1 VSNLV
6 ASVQDLLHFRSFL
19 LSAIACACVLQGGP
33 FIFAETQ
40 QVVPVAGA
48 PFIGELISIDAQQQV
63 SFRVDGK
70 SEPIVVP
77 LSNLVRWGNPLPPRA
92 QTIVVL
98 ADGGQLVT
106 AADWSGG
113 TAVQLKQNQ
122 FDVLSDTWGTT
133 SVDRPMV
140 RGIVFAQRERAEKR
154 ERLAESLTARD
165 GAADDAAKT
174 NARPPDVVML
184 TNGDRLRGEI
194 TSVERG
200 SVTLKTPTGATKLPL
215 SRVEM
220 MQFAETSPN
229 TGTVEHQKE
238 QQSSEGS
245 QVTTVLLGTRDGSL
259 LHARSMEASSKGVS
273 LQLSNGVK
281 LAGGSVDDIVALQVF
296 SPKWVYLSDLPRA
309 DYRFVPYL
317 SLSWR
322 LTIDHSVTNTPLTVG
337 GKRYLKG
344 LGLHSAARVT
354 YKLDGP
360 YQRFEAL
367 VAIDDAANER
377 GSAVFGVYAEHNG
390 KWNEAYQSDTIRG
403 GEAPRPISVDLR
415 GATGLTLT
423 VDYADRGD
431 ELDYCDWLDARLM
444 R

>member
-1 VSNLV
+1 
-6 ASVQDLLHFRSFL
+6 
-19 LSAIACACVLQGGP
+19 
-33 FIFAETQ
+33 
-40 QVVPVAGA
+40 VPVVGVR
-48 PFIGELISIDAQQQV
+48 FLGELISIDAQQQV
-63 SFRVDGK
+63 SFRVGGK

-98 ADGGQLVT
+98 ADGGRLVT

-122 FDVLSDTWGTT
+122 FEVLSDTWGTI
-133 SVDRPMV
+133 SIDGPMV

-154 ERLAESLTARD
+154 ERLVASLTARD
-165 GAADDAAKT
+165 SATNDVAKT
-174 NARPPDVVML
+174 NARESDIVML

-194 TSVERG
+194 TSIERG
-200 SVTLKTPTGATKLPL
+200 SVTLKTPTGETKLPL

-229 TGTVEHQKE
+229 TGAVENGKNR
-238 QQSSEGS
+238 QSSAAS
-245 QVTTVLLGTRDGSL
+245 QLTTVLLGTRDGSL
-259 LHARSMEASSKGVS
+259 LHARSVEASPKEVS
-273 LQLSNGVK
+273 LQLSNGVT
-281 LAGGSVDDIVALQVF
+281 LAGGSVDEIVALQVF
-296 SPKWVYLSDLPRA
+296 SPKWVYLSDLPGA

-317 SLSWR
+317 SLSWP
-322 LTIDHSVTNTPLTVG
+322 LTIDHSVTDAPLSVG

-367 VAIDDAANER
+367 AAIDDEANER
-377 GSAVFGVYAEHNG
+377 GSAVFGVYAERNG
-390 KWNEAYQSDTIRG
+390 KWSEAFQSETIRG

-431 ELDYCDWLDARLM
+431 ELDYCDWLDARLV